1 MSKHDCANLWVMHN
15 NQNQIKSRGSR
26 LLYAAL
32 FIIIVISLTVG
43 SYYISRHY
51 IKSINQNQTEVDLVL
66 DKPVE
71 TPPAQSGNQETVT
84 PPPQAELPESAEISM
99 WFASQ
104 APYGDWGEPWQNAC
118 EEAAIIIVK
127 HYLDQRPLDK
137 AMMHDEVLQL
147 VDWQDQNWGGNRN
160 LTSEKTLL
168 MAKSFYGLN
177 GEVIYDYD
185 VDKIKH
191 YIVSGIPVIIPANGR
206 TLENPNFRNGGP
218 EYHML
223 VIKGYNSSQFI
234 TNDPGTRLGEG
245 YVYSYDII
253 LNSVK
258 NPSGGAK
265 SILILYK

>member
-1 MSKHDCANLWVMHN
+1 MNH
-15 NQNQIKSRGSR
+15 NQIKLQTKNKR
-26 LLYAAL
+26 LLYAVI
-32 FIIIVISLTVG
+32 FVVIIAAITVA

-51 IKSINQNQTEVDLVL
+51 IKSINQNQMEADLVL

-71 TPPAQSGNQETVT
+71 MPPAQNSNPAVET
-84 PPPQAELPESAEISM
+84 PPPQKELPESAEISM

-104 APYGDWGEPWQNAC
+104 APYGDWSEPWQNAC

-127 HYLDQRPLDK
+127 HYLDQKPLDK
-137 AMMHDEVLQL
+137 AGMHDEILQL
-147 VDWQDQNWGGNRN
+147 VDWQNQNWGGNRN
-160 LTSEKTLL
+160 LTSEETLS

-177 GEVIYDYD
+177 GEVIYSYD
-185 VDKIKH
+185 TDKIKK
-191 YIVSGIPVIIPANGR
+191 YIASGIPVIVPADGR
-206 TLENPNFRNGGP
+206 KLNNPNFRNGGP

-223 VIKGYNSSQFI
+223 VVKGYNSNQFI

-245 YVYSYDII
+245 YVYPYNIV

-265 SILILYK
+265 SILVLYK